1 MGDDQETLDPT
12 TQPPAG
18 QASAAQR
25 TIGPYRLLQLIGE
38 GGFGAVYLAEQEQ
51 PVRRTVAIK
60 LLKQDL
66 DSREVVARF
75 EQERQA
81 LALMDH
87 PHIAKVLDAG
97 TTGSGQPYF
106 VMELVRGEPVTRYC
120 DQNKLTI
127 EQRLRLFVQICRAVQ
142 HAHQKGLIHRDIKP
156 SNVLVTTQ
164 DDGPLAKVID
174 FGIAKATGG
183 RLTAQAIH
191 TQQFQL
197 IGTPEYM
204 SPEQAAGS
212 LDIDTR
218 TDVFSLGVLLYE
230 MLTGSTPISREQL
243 RSAGLLEIHRIIREV
258 EPPKPSTRISQS
270 ATLLDVALQRRLDP
284 KHLGLAIRGELDWIV
299 MKAIEKGRE
308 QRYETANGLAMD
320 VQRYL
325 AGEPVL
331 AAPPSGTYRLR
342 KFVRRHTVAVTA
354 GAAVALALVLGIA
367 GTTAGLLR
375 AERQRQLAVA
385 AQQSEALARRKA
397 DAINEFIRTALV
409 SADPNQGG
417 RQEMKV
423 VDAMAAA
430 VQQLDSGAFAAE
442 PDVEIGLRHT
452 IGRILCDNG
461 QPREALA
468 VVEKSLALARRQHG
482 ADHSDVAMSLFLAG
496 RAHKAL
502 GEPQL
507 AEPLNREAV
516 AMDRRLH
523 PGGHLDTASA
533 LMGLAGALA
542 NQARHEEAE
551 PLFREAMEMRRAL
564 IPGDH
569 RDLAQSV
576 NDYGY
581 VLMSLGRA
589 QQAEAFFQ
597 QSMEMRRRLFRGDS
611 PDLAEALNNLAWSQE
626 RASRFPEAEA
636 NYRRSLEM
644 YRRLFA
650 GDHTLVDRGLANLG
664 FDLTAQGRFAEAE
677 PVLREAAEMA
687 ERLHPQGS
695 ERAVQCTSLRALC
708 LLMLGR
714 GAESEPLYRKAG
726 ESHAR
731 ISDGNAVSIAAWH
744 AASVLRAM
752 RPVNPGGAR
761 AIATALYQRAR
772 RALPAGSLM
781 LGEELTLYA
790 SALLA
795 GDAPADAREAE
806 SVLREALSILSRTVP
821 GTARLASGE
830 AYLGAAI
837 LRGAELDR
845 GLAPAARLARL
856 REAEPLLVGGH
867 ERLETQKQGLP
878 GAVRARRRGETA
890 ERLVALYRLWDALEP
905 GTGKAAQ
912 ASRYAP
918 QAPKPAPAG

>member
-1 MGDDQETLDPT
+1 
-12 TQPPAG
+12 
-18 QASAAQR
+18 
-25 TIGPYRLLQLIGE
+25 
-38 GGFGAVYLAEQEQ
+38 
-51 PVRRTVAIK
+51 
-60 LLKQDL
+60 
-66 DSREVVARF
+66 
-75 EQERQA
+75 
-81 LALMDH
+81 
-87 PHIAKVLDAG
+87 
-97 TTGSGQPYF
+97 
-106 VMELVRGEPVTRYC
+106 
-120 DQNKLTI
+120 
-127 EQRLRLFVQICRAVQ
+127 
-142 HAHQKGLIHRDIKP
+142 
-156 SNVLVTTQ
+156 
-164 DDGPLAKVID
+164 
-174 FGIAKATGG
+174 
-183 RLTAQAIH
+183 
-191 TQQFQL
+191 
-197 IGTPEYM
+197 
-204 SPEQAAGS
+204 
-212 LDIDTR
+212 
-218 TDVFSLGVLLYE
+218 
-230 MLTGSTPISREQL
+230 
-243 RSAGLLEIHRIIREV
+243 
-258 EPPKPSTRISQS
+258 
-270 ATLLDVALQRRLDP
+270 
-284 KHLGLAIRGELDWIV
+284 
-299 MKAIEKGRE
+299 
-308 QRYETANGLAMD
+308 
-320 VQRYL
+320 
-325 AGEPVL
+325 
-331 AAPPSGTYRLR
+331 
-342 KFVRRHTVAVTA
+342 
-354 GAAVALALVLGIA
+354 
-367 GTTAGLLR
+367 
-375 AERQRQLAVA
+375 
-385 AQQSEALARRKA
+385 
-397 DAINEFIRTALV
+397 
-409 SADPNQGG
+409 
-417 RQEMKV
+417 
-423 VDAMAAA
+423 
-430 VQQLDSGAFAAE
+430 
-442 PDVEIGLRHT
+442 
-452 IGRILCDNG
+452 
-461 QPREALA
+461 
-468 VVEKSLALARRQHG
+468 
-482 ADHSDVAMSLFLAG
+482 MSLFLAG

-523 PGGHLDTASA
+523 RGGHLDTASA

-551 PLFREAMEMRRAL
+551 PVFREAMEMRRAL
-564 IPGDH
+564 IPGDD

-589 QQAEAFFQ
+589 QQAEVFFR

-626 RASRFPEAEA
+626 RASRFAEAEA
-636 NYRRSLEM
+636 NYHRSLEM

-650 GDHTLVDRGLANLG
+650 GDHTLVDRELANLG

-677 PVLREAAEMA
+677 PVLHEAAEMA

-731 ISDGNAVSIAAWH
+731 ISDGNAASIAAWY

-781 LGEELTLYA
+781 LGEELTLYG

-795 GDAPADAREAE
+795 GDALADAREAE
-806 SVLREALSILSRTVP
+806 NVLREALSIFSRTVP

-856 REAEPLLVGGH
+856 REAEPLLIGGH
-867 ERLETQKQGLP
+867 ERLETQTQGLP

-890 ERLVALYRLWDALEP
+890 ERLVALYRLWDELEP

-918 QAPKPAPAG
+918 QAPKPAAAG